1 MTPYRSYET
10 DSVHVPVKGDCALM
24 IVELI
29 TVNLL
34 RVALCSYAVLN
45 VMNVGEHLVYAVL
58 SAVAPAAKRNKP
70 LVGFQPD
77 RLLTLDRKSVV

>member
-1 MTPYRSYET
+1 M
-10 DSVHVPVKGDCALM
+10 V
-24 IVELI
+24 VELI

-58 SAVAPAAKRNKP
+58 SAVSPAAERDKP

-77 RLLTLDRKSVV
+77 RLLTLFKLFF